1 MLVSYPPNLE
11 GAAAPATALATS
23 SWPRSGCEMVSRPTF
38 VTELPRR
45 PEMSRWAH
53 VWTSNT
59 SPPCSLLLS
68 TESLTTARQ
77 LRGATTHGEVRE
89 VKLGGFSAPTQDVS
103 GASGAPRNDTIT
115 AWAQGD

>member
-1 MLVSYPPNLE
+1 MAHVRVAVRGPLCSYQRKWSTRW
-11 GAAAPATALATS
+11 GAS
-23 SWPRSGCEMVSRPTF
+23 EKC
-38 VTELPRR
+38 
-45 PEMSRWAH
+45 H

-59 SPPCSLLLS
+59 SPLCSVLLS
-68 TESLTTARQ
+68 TESPTTARQ

-115 AWAQGD
+115 AWAQGDAGETKCPTPGMLMMVA